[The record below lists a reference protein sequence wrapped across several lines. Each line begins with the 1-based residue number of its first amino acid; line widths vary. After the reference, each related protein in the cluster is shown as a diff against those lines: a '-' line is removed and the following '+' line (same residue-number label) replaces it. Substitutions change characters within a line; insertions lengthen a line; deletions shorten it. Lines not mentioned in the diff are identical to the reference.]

1 MTLLI
6 RLATRPLRLCE
17 DAFAARG
24 AQRIS
29 LQFWLVRMYVYMTWH
44 AVPTVWAAAAYG
56 RLDSNGRESFFVL
69 CDLCAKI
76 LPVSVFLTLVSV
88 NALE

>member
-24 AQRIS
+24 ARRIS
-29 LQFWLVRMYVYMTWH
+29 LQFWLVRMYVYMT
-44 AVPTVWAAAAYG
+44 YG